1 MMRYR
6 PASKRPGRNRPS
18 VNKPPEEL
26 ETLTEPEAALADAL
40 GFESTNS
47 MVASSS
53 PDTIAAP
60 QDKQKRPLSGTC
72 EPHDTHVAINLS
84 A

>member
-1 MMRYR
+1 
-6 PASKRPGRNRPS
+6 
-18 VNKPPEEL
+18 
-26 ETLTEPEAALADAL
+26 
-40 GFESTNS
+40 

-72 EPHDTHVAINLS
+72 EPHDPHVAIDLS